1 VPPHNIAKVDES
13 QQGCVAV
20 ARGIGAFVFLTHQVG
35 KGFPDAV
42 IGYRG
47 NLYLIEFKTGKGKLE
62 EDQAEFAQKM
72 DAVKSS
78 SASAWNDVKAGANSA
93 MDSVKQTYEKAK
105 ARFQ

>member
-1 VPPHNIAKVDES
+1 MPPHNIAKVDES

-20 ARGIGAFVFLTHQVG
+20 ARGIGAFVFLTHNIG

-47 NLYLIEFKTGKGKLE
+47 KLYLVEFKTDKGKLE

-72 DAVKSS
+72 DAVGVTVHVVRNPNEML
-78 SASAWNDVKAGANSA
+78 ALLAGRMA
-93 MDSVKQTYEKAK
+93 DEVLE
-105 ARFQ
+105 

>member
-1 VPPHNIAKVDES
+1 MPPHNIAKVDDS

-47 NLYLIEFKTGKGKLE
+47 KLYLVEFKTDKAKLE
-62 EDQAEFAQKM
+62 EDQVQFAQKM
-72 DAVKSS
+72 DAVGITVHVIRNPNEML
-78 SASAWNDVKAGANSA
+78 ALLAGR
-93 MDSVKQTYEKAK
+93 MEMLE
-105 ARFQ
+105 

>member
-72 DAVKSS
+72 DAVGVTVHVVRNPNEML
-78 SASAWNDVKAGANSA
+78 ALLAGRMA
-93 MDSVKQTYEKAK
+93 DEVLE
-105 ARFQ
+105 